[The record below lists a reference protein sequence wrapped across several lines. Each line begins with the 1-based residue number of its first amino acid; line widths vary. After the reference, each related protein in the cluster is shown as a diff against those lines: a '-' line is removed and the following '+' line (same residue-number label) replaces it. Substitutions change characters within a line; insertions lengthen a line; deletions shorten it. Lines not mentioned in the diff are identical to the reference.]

1 MNGGRR
7 ILVTGGAGF
16 IGSNLVEALLARG
29 DAVTVLDDFSTGR
42 RENLAPFAGDPR
54 FTLIEGDIRDLSCC
68 RAAVSG
74 MDYVLHEAARGSV
87 PRSIDDPVGA
97 TSVNVCGFVNMLYAS
112 HEAKVRRF
120 VYASSS
126 SVYGDSARMPKVESE
141 CGKPLSPYAATKQAD
156 ELFAENFR
164 RVYGIEIVGLRYF
177 NVFGRRQDPRGGYA
191 AAIPKFASALL
202 RHERPVIYGD
212 GTQSRDF
219 THVDNVVLANMLA
232 LEVPLPEHEAAVCNV
247 ACGAQLT
254 LNELFGILREEL
266 AAFDP
271 ELRGIEPEYAPPRRG
286 DVARSLA
293 SIDRAREMLGYA
305 PRVGVREG
313 LKLTAKWYFEN
324 LSRAAAEV

>member
-1 MNGGRR
+1 MGGGRR

-42 RENLAPFAGDPR
+42 RENLAPFVGDPR
-54 FTLIEGDIRDLSCC
+54 FRLIEGDIRDVSCC
-68 RAAVSG
+68 RAAVAG
-74 MDYVLHEAARGSV
+74 MDCVLHEAARGSV
-87 PRSIDDPVGA
+87 PRSIDDPVNA
-97 TSVNVCGFVNMLYAS
+97 TSVNVGGFVNVLYAA
-112 HEAKVRRF
+112 HEAKVRRV

-126 SVYGDSARMPKVESE
+126 SVYGDSPALPKVESE
-141 CGKPLSPYAATKQAD
+141 CGKALSPYAATKQAD

-164 RVYGIEIVGLRYF
+164 RVYGVETVGLRYF

-191 AAIPKFASALL
+191 AVIPKFAAALL
-202 RHERPVIYGD
+202 RHERPAIYGD

-219 THVDNVVLANMLA
+219 THVDNVVDANLLA
-232 LEVPLPEHEAAVCNV
+232 LDAPLPEGASAVCNV
-247 ACGAQLT
+247 ACGNQLT
-254 LNELFGILREEL
+254 LNELFAVLREEL

-271 ELRGIEPEYAPPRRG
+271 AVRAIEPEYAPARRG
-286 DVARSLA
+286 DVPRSLA
-293 SIDRAREMLGYA
+293 SIDRARELLGYA

-324 LSRAAAEV
+324 LSAPAR

>member
-1 MNGGRR
+1 MGGGRR

-16 IGSNLVEALLARG
+16 IGSNLVEALLERG
-29 DAVTVLDDFSTGR
+29 DTVTVLDDFSTGR

-54 FTLIEGDIRDLSCC
+54 FRLIEGDIRDPECC
-68 RAAVSG
+68 RSAVAG
-74 MDYVLHEAARGSV
+74 ADYVLHEAARGSV

-97 TSVNVCGFVNMLYAS
+97 VSVNVCGFVNMLYAS

-126 SVYGDSARMPKVESE
+126 SVYGDSPKLPKVEAD

-164 RVYGIEIVGLRYF
+164 LVYGVETVGLRYF

-191 AAIPKFASALL
+191 AVIPKFASALL

-219 THVDNVVLANMLA
+219 TYVDNVVLANLLA
-232 LEVPLPEHEAAVCNV
+232 LEAVLPEREEPVCNV
-247 ACGAQLT
+247 ACADSLT
-254 LNELFGILREEL
+254 LNELFAALREEL

-271 ELRGIEPEYAPPRRG
+271 EIRSIEPEYAPARRG
-286 DVARSLA
+286 DVPRSLA
-293 SIDRAREMLGYA
+293 AVDRARELLGYS

-313 LKLTAKWYFEN
+313 LKLAAKWYFEN
-324 LSRAAAEV
+324 LSGQCRGK